1 MKLIK
6 YVVFLF
12 IIINM
17 TILISCTEYMGSVSG
32 IVIILSHSMMEIIQM
47 LYLFMKVH
55 ILSRAIHYG
64 NTVEANLYDAYL
76 ALISAGIVH

>member
-1 MKLIK
+1 
-6 YVVFLF
+6 
-12 IIINM
+12 
-17 TILISCTEYMGSVSG
+17 
-32 IVIILSHSMMEIIQM
+32 M